1 MVSCLVILLNIYN
14 LIWFTVVIVY
24 LCRRR
29 CFFSITNSFQT
40 ISTAKI
46 ICNYEMNLK
55 FHSIF
60 KKNQK
65 NVGDPKVK

>member
-1 MVSCLVILLNIYN
+1 ML
-14 LIWFTVVIVY
+14 
-24 LCRRR
+24 
-29 CFFSITNSFQT
+29 FFSITRIFQT